1 VEKAFAKV
9 MCGGGH
15 GHRPGPNHLNA
26 VPSILHYMVML
37 LLRPA
42 QLHGSYAMLK
52 AGLCYEAMIDM
63 TGLPF
68 EKIYFRD
75 EETQELIRW
84 VGVGWGV
91 RTGGRTRGW
100 TLLLPLR

>member
-1 VEKAFAKV
+1 
-9 MCGGGH
+9 
-15 GHRPGPNHLNA
+15 
-26 VPSILHYMVML
+26 
-37 LLRPA
+37 
-42 QLHGSYAMLK
+42 MLK

-84 VGVGWGV
+84 GGVGWEDGV
-91 RTGGRTRGW
+91 G
-100 TLLLPLR
+100 LVDVYYAS

>member
-1 VEKAFAKV
+1 MEKAFAKV

-15 GHRPGPNHLNA
+15 GHRPGPNYLNA
-26 VPSILHYMVML
+26 LLPILHYMAML

>member
-1 VEKAFAKV
+1 
-9 MCGGGH
+9 
-15 GHRPGPNHLNA
+15 
-26 VPSILHYMVML
+26 
-37 LLRPA
+37 
-42 QLHGSYAMLK
+42 MLK

-84 VGVGWGV
+84 GGVGCTHW
-91 RTGGRTRGW
+91 W
-100 TLLLPLR
+100 THPWVDPAVALEMN